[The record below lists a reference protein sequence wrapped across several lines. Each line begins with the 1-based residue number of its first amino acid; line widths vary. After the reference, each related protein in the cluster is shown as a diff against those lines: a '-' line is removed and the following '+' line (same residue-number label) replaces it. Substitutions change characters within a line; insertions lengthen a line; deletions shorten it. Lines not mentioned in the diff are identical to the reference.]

1 MSSQNGHRGTVIR
14 HFGPDPACVGGM
26 GTVIRVL
33 VEHGVGGGEVHGHP
47 TWRPESRARTAS
59 QFGRAAVRV
68 ARMHRSEVA
77 HFHLSEGG
85 AFIREGALVV
95 LARRR
100 GLATVATIHGA
111 KFARF
116 ARSRPRLVGRVLRHA
131 HLVTCL
137 DREAVALVKEL
148 APGVPVELVPN
159 PVPIDGS
166 SDAADSTAEIVLFA
180 GEIGYR
186 KGADILVRAWPS
198 VAASRPGARCIM
210 VGPRTGLSVPMLDR
224 LEVRPAVDSVEMRE
238 LMRTARVVALPSR
251 AEGMPMAL
259 TEAMGAGR
267 PFVATPVGGVP
278 ELAQGGVLVEV
289 GDVDGLAS
297 SLTELLGDPALAL
310 QIGER
315 GRRFCEETRGVVAI
329 DRALRSHYSVATGL
343 ADPRQ

>member
-1 MSSQNGHRGTVIR
+1 MSSRDGQREMVIR

-33 VEHGVGGGEVHGHP
+33 VEHGVGGGRVYGHP
-47 TWRPESRARTAS
+47 TWRPDSRARTAS
-59 QFGRAAVRV
+59 QFGRAGIRV
-68 ARMHRSEVA
+68 ARMRRGEVA
-77 HFHLSEGG
+77 HFHVSEGG
-85 AFIREGALVV
+85 SFVREGTLAV

-100 GLATVATIHGA
+100 GLVTVVTIHGA
-111 KFARF
+111 KFGRF
-116 ARSRPRLVGRVLRHA
+116 ARSRPRLVSMVLGHA

-137 DREAVALVKEL
+137 DREAVAIVEEL

-159 PVPIDGS
+159 PVQIDQAPL
-166 SDAADSTAEIVLFA
+166 AADSTGEVVLFA

-186 KGADILVRAWPS
+186 KGADVLVRAWPS
-198 VAASRPGARCIM
+198 VAERRPGARCIM

-224 LEVRPAVDSVEMRE
+224 LEVRPVVDSVEMRE

-259 TEAMGAGR
+259 AEAMSAGR

-278 ELAQGGVLVEV
+278 ELAPGGVLVDV
-289 GDVDGLAS
+289 GDVDGLAT
-297 SLTELLGDPALAL
+297 SLIELLDDPELAL

-329 DRALRSHYSVATGL
+329 DRVLRSHYSAATGL
-343 ADPRQ
+343 TESR